1 MIQIRTAAQRGFLAS
16 LLATL
21 ALFTLSACNKTPAP
35 SVMAAPTA
43 AATAPSSSVAS
54 ASLSGASEVP
64 PVTSSATGMVDA
76 TFNAQTSLLAWT
88 VTYGGMSGDVTAAH
102 FHGPAIAGE
111 NAGVVIPITGST
123 VSPIKGEAM
132 LTAAQAADLTAG
144 KWYFNLHTAANP
156 NGEIRGQ
163 VTVKP

>member
-1 MIQIRTAAQRGFLAS
+1 LIQIRSTAQRGFLAALPS
-16 LLATL
+16 TL
-21 ALFTLSACNKTPAP
+21 ALFTLSACNKSSAP
-35 SVMAAPTA
+35 SAMAAPPA
-43 AATAPSSSVAS
+43 AATVPGISVVS

-64 PVTSSATGMVDA
+64 PVTSSATGTVDA
-76 TFNAQTSLLAWT
+76 TFNAQAALLAWT
-88 VTYGGMSGDVTAAH
+88 VTYSGMSGDVTAAH

-132 LTAAQAADLTAG
+132 LNAAQAADLTSG
-144 KWYFNLHTAANP
+144 KLYFNLHTAANP
-156 NGEIRGQ
+156 NGEIRGH

>member
-1 MIQIRTAAQRGFLAS
+1 MIQIQTTAPSGLLAA

-21 ALFTLSACNKTPAP
+21 AVFTLSACNKTPTP
-35 SVMAAPTA
+35 SVMAAPLA
-43 AATAPSSSVAS
+43 AASAPSISVVS
-54 ASLSGASEVP
+54 ARLSGASEVP
-64 PVTSSATGMVDA
+64 PVASSATGTVDA
-76 TFNAQTSLLAWT
+76 TFNAQAALLAWT
-88 VTYGGMSGDVTAAH
+88 VTYSGTSGEVTAAH
-102 FHGPAIAGE
+102 FHGPGIAGE
-111 NAGVVIPITGST
+111 NAGVAIPITGST

-163 VTVKP
+163 VTVKR

>member
-1 MIQIRTAAQRGFLAS
+1 MIQIRTTAQREFLAA
-16 LLATL
+16 LLATS
-21 ALFTLSACNKTPAP
+21 ALFTLSACNKMPAP
-35 SVMAAPTA
+35 SVMAAPPA
-43 AATAPSSSVAS
+43 AATAPSTGVAS
-54 ASLSGASEVP
+54 ASLSGANEVP

-123 VSPIKGEAM
+123 VSPIKGEAT
-132 LTAAQAADLTAG
+132 LTAAQATGLTAG

-163 VTVKP
+163 VTIKP